1 MRQILI
7 AAVAIAAAISVA
19 VAQDNTVSDKTVSGK
34 YLLEGCRVIA
44 AGNAIITGESFQAG
58 ICLGEINALI
68 WADAG
73 HYDENIRSC
82 VPDGTTAQQMARVIV
97 AFFDKNPKR
106 LSEPFEG
113 LALEGLARTWP
124 CASHFRWFRKWFN

>member
-1 MRQILI
+1 MRSIFI
-7 AAVAIAAAISVA
+7 FATAITTTISVA
-19 VAQDNTVSDKTVSGK
+19 AAQDNAVSDKTVSGK

-44 AGNAIITGESFQAG
+44 GANAVTTGDSFQAG

-73 HYDENIRSC
+73 NYDENIRSC